1 MAIVAVTDNNTSVE
15 DWEAAISPAV
25 VFDSGAGKGS
35 ALETVTF
42 FEGVQSLSRKVTSTG
57 TTINGIGIDH
67 SLDTPSSYDVSSG
80 VILAKFLLTDQ
91 SAVNDIGLGFRV
103 GSSAANLYRWI
114 IVDDGTLGDRSAD
127 DVGLIRG
134 GWVIAAIEPSNL
146 DWFDVL
152 DGTAPTLTAIAFW
165 QVFCG
170 LSVASAKSEN
180 IFLDAI
186 DISDGLFMDGG
197 TSTDPDG
204 TWQDFVDDD
213 QGTAANRFGHVL
225 TNSSGIELRGKMI
238 RGRDSAG
245 STTVGCVFTDELQ
258 NLTWVGGRVSA
269 GWNELEDDL
278 TSVNTVITE
287 TTTTFAG
294 GGRDNLR
301 RYFDTDHEVNATDDV
316 IEVVAHGFLTGEAV
330 LYTQVGAETPGPTTA
345 VRYFVNRDTGTGRD
359 ADGFSLHATRAFAYV
374 NTSPIALTESTS
386 GNGENHYLQRQP
398 DTRPDKTTIAST
410 GTSTYTGCNFL
421 RFRNF
426 IETGGSTFTSC
437 TFVSPNNII
446 LGGTTLSSCTFNG
459 ASTSEGEE
467 LCTGTVAQVE
477 LIGSCAFTAGATGGH
492 AIEVTGTVSALDIT
506 GNTFSGYGPDPEDG
520 DGHSFDTTD
529 GVGVDDT
536 NDEIN
541 YTAHGWT
548 SGDPA
553 YYSRRDPADGT
564 LGTDAIGMADGD
576 LVYARSV
583 DANNFSLHLTR
594 YGAENNLDKI
604 VLNATGTGEIHT
616 FYSADAAMVNNTGGN
631 MTVNITD
638 GDAPSIRN
646 IGASITTVLNTVTV
660 SVTVKDK
667 NLANIEGARVLVNDD
682 TVPPGDLGGIVR
694 KDTNVSGVASESF
707 NFGSPIT
714 VDVIVRKK
722 GKVTV
727 KQNQPLGG
735 GGLDLTVIMQDD
747 SIVE

>member
-1 MAIVAVTDNNTSVE
+1 MAVIAVTDNNTSVE
-15 DWEAAISPAV
+15 DFEAALSPTV
-25 VFDSGAGKGS
+25 VFDSGSGKAS

-42 FEGVQSLSRKVTSTG
+42 FEGVQSLSRKVTGTG
-57 TTINGIGIDH
+57 TTVNGVGIDI
-67 SLDTPSSYDVSSG
+67 SADTPSSRDVSSG
-80 VILAKFLLTDQ
+80 EVIMAKFLLTDQ
-91 SAVNDIGLGFRV
+91 SAVNDIGLGFRI
-103 GSSAANLYRWI
+103 GSSSSNLYRWI

-152 DGTAPTLTAIAFW
+152 DGTAPTLTAITHW
-165 QVFCG
+165 QVFAG

-180 IFLDAI
+180 LFLDAI
-186 DISDGLFMDGG
+186 DLSDALFMVGG
-197 TSTDPDG
+197 TSTDADG
-204 TWQDFVDDD
+204 TWQDFIDDD

-225 TNSSGIELRGKMI
+225 TNASGIELRGKMI

-245 STTVGCVFTDELQ
+245 VTTVGCVFTDSLQ

-278 TSVNTVITE
+278 TDADTVITE
-287 TTTTFAG
+287 SNTTFAG
-294 GGRDNLR
+294 GGRDNLK
-301 RYFDTDHEVNATDDV
+301 RYFDSDHEVTTNNVSLVD
-316 IEVVAHGFLTGEAV
+316 HGFLTGEAV
-330 LYTQVGAETPGPTTA
+330 TYSAEGGTVISPLTTDT
-345 VRYFVNRDTGTGRD
+345 RYFARRID
-359 ADGFSLHATRAFAYV
+359 ADTLSLHISRSDSYS
-374 NTSPIALTESTS
+374 NTSPRLLVAATS
-386 GNGENHYLQRQP
+386 GNGENHSLRRQP
-398 DTRPDKTTIAST
+398 DTRPDKTTTSST
-410 GTSTYTGCNFL
+410 GSSTYTGCNFI

-426 IETGGSTFTSC
+426 TETGGSTFTSC
-437 TFVSPNNII
+437 TFVSPNNMV
-446 LGGTTLSSCTFNG
+446 LGGTTLTSCTFDG
-459 ASTSEGEE
+459 STTTEGEE

-477 LIGSCAFTAGATGGH
+477 NISNCAFIAGTTGGH

-506 GNTFSGYGPDPEDG
+506 GNTFTGYGPDPEAG

-529 GVGVDDT
+529 TVGVDDT

-541 YTAHGWT
+541 YTGHGWT

-553 YYSRRDPADGT
+553 YYSRRDPSDGS

-576 LVYARSV
+576 LVYVRSV
-583 DANNFSLHLTR
+583 DANNFSLHTTR

-604 VLNATGTGEIHT
+604 VLNNTGTGEIHT

-646 IGASITTVLNTVTV
+646 IGASITTVQNTVTV

-667 NLANIEGARVLVNDD
+667 NLANVEGARVLVHDD
-682 TVPPGDLGGIVR
+682 TADPGDLGGIVR
-694 KDTNVSGVASESF
+694 KSTNVSGVASESF
-707 NFGSPIT
+707 NFVTPIT
-714 VDVIVRKK
+714 VNVVVRKK
-722 GKVTV
+722 GKVPV

-735 GGLDLTVIMQDD
+735 SGLDLTVIMQDD